1 MGNLHK
7 EQRAKGTGFWLRV
20 IGYGVRVAGRMAHD
34 SRPTQLRPTGRD
46 MPRPYI
52 PLPTLP
58 IPHPTHHAYVFFSH
72 PAQPAYRMA
81 QGSWLTATPPLP
93 TPNFLLPAILFPYE
107 RRIIIQRIT
116 KNPCRACASVIYRC
130 ACACHSSEHN
140 PQARNGGKP
149 SSPRRRR
156 NRVPGA

>member
-81 QGSWLTATPPLP
+81 QGSWLTRPPLHS
-93 TPNFLLPAILFPYE
+93 LLPVPHPTSHAPRTTHYPSPPHTPWQQPKEMLRQ
-107 RRIIIQRIT
+107 RRVRQD
-116 KNPCRACASVIYRC
+116 AYR
-130 ACACHSSEHN
+130 
-140 PQARNGGKP
+140 QAV
-149 SSPRRRR
+149 PRRRR
-156 NRVPGA
+156 KERKWREDRRHSPRR